1 MFLDDTTITIKLKNK
16 KKLLRMN
23 LLNCK
28 KKTQILILAI
38 SIIFLTS
45 CANKPEGLKVIPKD
59 VGLVSVIDMYALYKK
74 GNLKELEELS
84 FMRTLKKEV
93 RNEDKRIAKF
103 IDKLVEDPRTSGVD
117 FTKDLYMFYVDKA
130 SDEQYFCM
138 SLDIANQKNFA
149 KFIEELLEKSKLE
162 YNLEKEELYKYI
174 ILEKEVAIAW
184 DNGKALL
191 LMAKNRASRKNLDLQ
206 LETLFEL
213 KETNQLTVN
222 KEFTAFYK
230 NKKDVSLWFSTN
242 MLADMPEFNEVK
254 NQFGYNFLGNY
265 VTAHLNFDDEKIKL
279 NTEVFL
285 NAELTAQI
293 NKYNIWN
300 NNFNAK
306 ILNYLPKESLAS
318 TSVAIN
324 PSSYYELLK
333 SEENLE
339 GFESSF
345 KSTAS
350 FDLEDFVASFKG
362 SLILSLVD
370 FREVEHAYKDYVR
383 VYNKKKTK
391 RFNSWSGESYY
402 EGGYEYKDSLKTK
415 TTNLPIFGMAL
426 DLNTDKYVKV
436 LIDKIPESNL
446 QKRDGYYEVKLLDSY
461 KGYMAFNKDIFVF
474 TNDKKSIKTF
484 NEGGLRNESLANSDK
499 ASNFNN
505 SGYYTFMNLDYNDY
519 SEEVKKEIE
528 KMQDSKERK
537 MFKIWSDF
545 TQSMEMRMIDQ
556 NSAEFVLTTK
566 SGDKNSLNALIELLD
581 TSFKNFSSI

>member
-1 MFLDDTTITIKLKNK
+1 
-16 KKLLRMN
+16 MN

-28 KKTQILILAI
+28 KKTQTLILAI

-59 VGLVSVIDMYALYKK
+59 VDLVSVIDIYALYKK

-103 IDKLVEDPRTSGVD
+103 IDKLVENPRTTGVD
-117 FTKDLYMFYVDKA
+117 FTKDLYMFYIDEA
-130 SDEQYFCM
+130 RDEQYFCM
-138 SLDIANQKNFA
+138 SIDVANQENFA
-149 KFIEELLEKSKLE
+149 EFIEELLEKSKLE

-184 DNGKALL
+184 DNGKAVL

-213 KETNQLTVN
+213 KETNQLTGN
-222 KEFTAFYK
+222 KEFANFYK

-242 MLADMPEFNEVK
+242 MLVDMPDFASLRK
-254 NQFGYNFLGNY
+254 DFGYRLLDNY
-265 VTAHLNFDDEKIKL
+265 VTAHLNFDNEKIKL

-285 NAELTAQI
+285 NEEMTEQMK
-293 NKYNIWN
+293 KYNIWDI
-300 NNFNAK
+300 NFNTK

-318 TSVAIN
+318 TSVAVN
-324 PSSYYELLK
+324 PSTYYELLN
-333 SEENLE
+333 SEESLE
-339 GFESSF
+339 GFENSF
-345 KSTAS
+345 KRTTS
-350 FDLEDFVASFKG
+350 FGLEEFMASFKG
-362 SLILSLVD
+362 SLIFSLID
-370 FREVEHAYKDYVR
+370 FREVEHTYKDYVR

-391 RFNSWSGESYY
+391 RFNSWSGKSYY

-415 TTNLPIFGMAL
+415 AINLPIFGMAL
-426 DLNTDKYVKV
+426 DISTDKYVKA

-446 QKRDGYYEVKLLDSY
+446 QKRDGYYEVKIIDSY
-461 KGYMAFNKDIFVF
+461 KGYMAFNEDVFVF

-484 NEGGLRNESLANSDK
+484 NEGGLNNESLANFEK

-505 SGYYTFMNLDYNDY
+505 SGYYTFMNLDYNEY
-519 SEEVKKEIE
+519 PREVKNEIE
-528 KMQDSKERK
+528 KMQDSKERE

-556 NSAEFVLTTK
+556 NAVEFVLTTK
-566 SGDKNSLNALIELLD
+566 SKDKNSLGTIIELID

>member
-1 MFLDDTTITIKLKNK
+1 
-16 KKLLRMN
+16 MN

-38 SIIFLTS
+38 SIIFLAS
-45 CANKPEGLKVIPKD
+45 CSNKPEGVKVIPKD
-59 VGLVSVIDMYALYKK
+59 VGLVSVIDMYALFKK

-103 IDKLVEDPRTSGVD
+103 IDKLVEDPRTTGVD
-117 FTKDLYMFYVDKA
+117 FTKDLYMFYVDQA

-138 SLDIANQKNFA
+138 SLDVANQDKFA
-149 KFIEELLEKSKLE
+149 EFIEELLEKSKLE

-184 DNGKALL
+184 DNGKAVLL
-191 LMAKNRASRKNLDLQ
+191 IAKNRASRKNLDLQ

-213 KETNQLTVN
+213 KETNQLTGN
-222 KEFTAFYK
+222 KEFANFYK
-230 NKKDVSLWFSTN
+230 KKKDVSLWFSTN
-242 MLADMPEFNEVK
+242 MLVDMPEFK
-254 NQFGYNFLGNY
+254 SLKKDFGYRLSDNY

-285 NAELTAQI
+285 NEEMTEQM

-306 ILNYLPKESLAS
+306 ILNYLPKESLAN
-318 TSVAIN
+318 TSVAVN
-324 PSSYYELLK
+324 PSSYYSLLK

-345 KSTAS
+345 KSAAS

-362 SLILSLVD
+362 SLIFSLID
-370 FREVEHAYKDYVR
+370 FREVEHTYKDYVR

-391 RFNSWSGESYY
+391 RFNSWSGKSYY
-402 EGGYEYKDSLKTK
+402 QGGYEYKDSLKTK
-415 TTNLPIFGMAL
+415 TINLPIFGMAL
-426 DLNTDKYVKV
+426 DINTDKYVKV

-474 TNDKKSIKTF
+474 TNDNKSIKTF

-505 SGYYTFMNLDYNDY
+505 SGYYTFMNLDYNEY

-528 KMQDSKERK
+528 KIQDSKERK

-545 TQSMEMRMIDQ
+545 TKSMEMRMIDQ